1 MRRSSQSKATTI
13 LLAESNP
20 QIRSAVRSI
29 LLHNE
34 FRNITE
40 ASDYKSFIEI
50 PRTTSFGLILLDSG
64 MANLDPVAV
73 TRLIRAGKLGLN
85 RHAAIILLAQRSEVT
100 FVFEAREAGVTEF
113 IAKPFSTAVL
123 MKRLLNAI
131 EKPRTLLESEPNPA
145 TRQAT
150 AEPPEGDFILLSRG
164 NA

>member
-1 MRRSSQSKATTI
+1 MRRIPQFKATTI

-50 PRTTSFGLILLDSG
+50 VRTTPFGLILLDSG
-64 MANLDPVAV
+64 MANLDPLAV
-73 TRLIRAGKLGLN
+73 TRFIRAGKLGLSRN
-85 RHAAIILLAQRSEVT
+85 AAIILLAQRSEVT
-100 FVFEAREAGVTEF
+100 FVVEARAAGVTEF

-123 MKRLLNAI
+123 MKRLINAL
-131 EKPRTLLESEPNPA
+131 EKPRPVIEPEAHA
-145 TRQAT
+145 TMGKAT
-150 AEPPEGDFILLSRG
+150 GEPPEGDFILLSRG